1 MSEDRKKGSQLP
13 YNLDITLFDK
23 MLNEIKN
30 LPSEGIKQ
38 TTLWTNLG
46 EAINS
51 NRSYTLNLA
60 KYLRLIER
68 DSTDVILTELG
79 IKCIRYATGEQRKI
93 SLAKSMPEEYMAMFK
108 WIKNASELKSN
119 EIKQKFIDTWG
130 QSLSSIVLDK
140 AIATF
145 LNYCQYL
152 KLLRY
157 IGKGNQARAV
167 MTDFGKKV
175 LDAGIIDEP
184 EKPHEAKHEPNEP
197 QTTVIQLSKNATYPI
212 IIKTNDRDFDWDV
225 KSESDWA
232 VIDSVIASIKE
243 GWRKSNEQ

>member
-1 MSEDRKKGSQLP
+1 MSEDRKKGTQLP
-13 YNLDITLFDK
+13 YNLDITLFEK

-30 LPSEGIKQ
+30 VPPEGIKQ
-38 TTLWTNLG
+38 NTLWTNLG
-46 EAINS
+46 EAKNS

-60 KYLRLIER
+60 KYLKLMES
-68 DSTDVILTELG
+68 DNTDITLTNLG
-79 IKCIRYATGEQRKI
+79 IKCIRYASGEQRKI

-119 EIKQKFIDTWG
+119 EIKQKFIETWG
-130 QSLSSIVLDK
+130 QTISSVVLDK
-140 AIATF
+140 VIATF

-167 MTDFGKKV
+167 ITDFGKKV
-175 LDAGIIDEP
+175 LDTVITDESGEPSESQDGSDEP
-184 EKPHEAKHEPNEP
+184 SKPEIK
-197 QTTVIQLSKNATYPI
+197 LSTNDTYPI
-212 IIKTNDRDFDWDV
+212 IIKTNDRDFDWDI

-243 GWRKSNEQ
+243 GWKKSNE